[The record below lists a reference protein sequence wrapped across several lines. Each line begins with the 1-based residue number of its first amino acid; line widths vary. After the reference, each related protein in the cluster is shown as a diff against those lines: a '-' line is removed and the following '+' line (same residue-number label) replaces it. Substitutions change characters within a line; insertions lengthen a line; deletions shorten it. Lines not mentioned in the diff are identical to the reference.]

1 MAYKRN
7 TLPTSAGRKVQRGRR
22 DLGEVMRKV
31 EAGDSLQF
39 FFRAV
44 VTEVIHN
51 SKSFDMDKMARVHR
65 VTSKN
70 AKGFLLDCPRNTI
83 IAKVLGAASKSF
95 SKEFAFYPFFPPHL
109 GLPVKIGEQVW
120 VFNENGEFPADASPG
135 YWICRISSV
144 GEVDDINYTH
154 DDRKFRGDRVLD
166 PSGTPG
172 TIDTYNAS
180 ITAAMTAGGAVAA
193 AASTATS
200 GQDYAMY
207 SDSGEVGFPNGNNLL
222 SGLTLPGNNSYAI
235 LESKASANNMITYE
249 PVPRFTKR
257 PGDLVL
263 QGSNNTLVWLGEDR
277 TSAASVQE
285 DGFTKGRPAE
295 DQTEVFAGA
304 GNFAGTIDLVA
315 GRARGL
321 QDYSDTD
328 QPSTGETEAAII
340 KTTRGYNE
348 IDKAPQLKASPV
360 EINEA
365 EGDLNFTNDAS
376 RIYISMK
383 TNGDKNF
390 AKDSDGYSFP
400 QWAEKD
406 DVMDAPYIVVKSNE
420 IRIIAR
426 HNDSEDGSIR
436 IIKEG
441 ETDEDHSSVDGRGRG
456 MIQIGPDGSV
466 YIDGPTIV
474 IGSGNENGNGE
485 GDQVYIGDGATE
497 PLVMGSELKG
507 LLEEILDE
515 LKTHTH
521 LGPSGPTGVP
531 LAASVSKF
539 SQIKGNLSNMLSKVG
554 MTK

>member
-1 MAYKRN
+1 MAFRRKGR
-7 TLPTSAGRKVQRGRR
+7 PTSSSRKIQRGPRR
-22 DLGEVMRKV
+22 NIREEIQSVQ
-31 EAGDSLQF
+31 AGDDLQF
-39 FFRAV
+39 FFRAI

-51 SKSFDMDKMARVHR
+51 PKSFDFSKLLRVHR
-65 VTSKN
+65 VP
-70 AKGFLLDCPRNTI
+70 AAAHGFALDCPRNTI
-83 IAKVLGAASKSF
+83 IAKVLGPAAKSF
-95 SKEFAFYPFFPPHL
+95 SNEYPFYPFFPPHL
-109 GLPVKIGEQVW
+109 ALPVKIGEQVW
-120 VFNENGEFPADASPG
+120 VFNENGEFPASAAAG

-154 DDRKFRGDRVLD
+154 DDRKFRSDRVLD

-172 TIDTYNAS
+172 TIDTYNAAMA
-180 ITAAMTAGGAVAA
+180 AAMAAGGAIPA

-207 SDSGEVGFPNGNNLL
+207 SDSGEVGFPNGNNLI
-222 SGLTLPGNNSYAI
+222 SGLTLPGINSYAI
-235 LESKASANNMITYE
+235 LESKASANNMVTYE

-285 DGFTKGRPAE
+285 EGFPKERPAE
-295 DQTEVFAGA
+295 DQTEVSPGA
-304 GNFAGTIDLVA
+304 GNFAGTIDIVA

-328 QPSTGETEAAII
+328 QPSTGETEAAIV

-348 IDKAPQLKASPV
+348 IDKAPQLKSSPV

-365 EGDLNFTNDAS
+365 EGDLSFTNDAS

-400 QWAEKD
+400 EWAEAE
-406 DVMDAPYIVVKSNE
+406 DVEEAPYIVVKSNE

-426 HNDSEDGSIR
+426 QNDQEDGSIR

-521 LGPSGPTGVP
+521 LGPSGPTGAP

-539 SQIKGNLSNMLSKVG
+539 SEIKGNLSNMLSKVG